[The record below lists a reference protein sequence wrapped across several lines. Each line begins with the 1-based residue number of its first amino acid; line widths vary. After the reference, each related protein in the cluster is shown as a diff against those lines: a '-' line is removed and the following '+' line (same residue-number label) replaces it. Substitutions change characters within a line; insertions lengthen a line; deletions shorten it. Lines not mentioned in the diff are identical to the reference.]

1 MPIKKSH
8 TLFSVAV
15 LLLAGCGGGEPV
27 DPNAGSE
34 TLESGMTVRAQI
46 EARQDGYKAIGRNFK
61 AINDQLKT
69 DAPDLEA
76 IQAAAAAMVEASEG
90 MGDWYPA
97 GTGPESG
104 VKTEALA
111 VIWEEPADFA
121 AKISD
126 YEAALAGLSA
136 ATTNGDFAAI
146 AAAAQA
152 TGPTCGACHDKFR
165 LDD

>member
-1 MPIKKSH
+1 MTKKS
-8 TLFSVAV
+8 TPILGALS
-15 LLLAGCGGGEPV
+15 LLLVASCGGGEPA

-34 TLESGMTVRAQI
+34 ILANGMTVKAQI

-61 AINDQLKT
+61 AINDELKT
-69 DAPDLEA
+69 SAPDVTVIETALT
-76 IQAAAAAMVEASEG
+76 AMLDASSG
-90 MGDWYPA
+90 MADWYPE

-104 VKTEALA
+104 VKTEALDT
-111 VIWEEPADFA
+111 IWEDPADFA
-121 AKISD
+121 TKISD
-126 YEAALAGLSA
+126 YEAALTDLSA
-136 ATTNGDFAAI
+136 AVETGDLEAI